1 MKCLIIA
8 DGRGSRL
15 QHGGDSKPL
24 VPVLGVPL
32 IERVI
37 RTALEAGVDDFYV
50 VIGYQGERVRAFL
63 ERLAKR
69 LGISITLVVNKDW
82 EKADGLS
89 LLKAREYLLEPFL
102 LLTAHH
108 LFDPS
113 IVTKMMV
120 HPPAD
125 GEILL
130 AVDSDSGN
138 SPIDTM
144 DATLVKTEDGKIQNI
159 GKDLNNYN
167 GLNTGIILCTSTVFG
182 ALERSTEEHGDTT
195 LSGAVRTLA
204 AEGRA
209 SALDITGR
217 FWIDMADSTA
227 FKLAEHVLLANLKG
241 KPSDSLLLRYF
252 YRPLSAIISRRLVN
266 YRITPNQISLF
277 SFLCSMLSAGLFA
290 IGSYPALFLGGFIA
304 QFSMIIDCCDG
315 LVARLKF
322 QGSDYGG
329 WLDAVMDRYADA
341 FMLFGLMWHAYSDN
355 RDSLILFIGF
365 LAIIG
370 SFVLSYTADKYDSL
384 LVDRMTHTRGLR
396 LGREVRVFLI
406 FLGAVFNQVY
416 LTLIVIAMVMN
427 IETIRRIIICRD
439 NG

>member
-89 LLKAREYLLEPFL
+89 LLKARKYLLEPFL

-159 GKDLNNYN
+159 GKDLNDYN
-167 GLNTGIILCTSTVFG
+167 GLNTGIFLCTSAVFG

-209 SALDITGR
+209 STVDITGC
-217 FWIDMADSTA
+217 FWIDVSDQAA
-227 FKLAEHVLLANLKG
+227 FKRAEHALLASLKG
-241 KPSDSLLLRYF
+241 KTNENFLFRYF
-252 YRPLSAIISRRLVN
+252 FRPMAGIISRRLVN
-266 YRITPNQISLF
+266 YRIIPNQITLF
-277 SFLCSMLSAGLFA
+277 SFLCSMASAGLFA
-290 IGSYPALFLGGFIA
+290 VGDYPALLSGGLLAVFA
-304 QFSMIIDCCDG
+304 MIIDCCDG
-315 LVARLKF
+315 AVARLKF
-322 QGSDYGG
+322 QGSNYGG
-329 WLDAVMDRYADA
+329 WLDAVLDRYADA
-341 FMLFGLMWHAYSDN
+341 FMLFGLMWHCYSDN
-355 RDSLILFIGF
+355 RDSLIIFTGF

-370 SFVLSYTADKYDSL
+370 SFVLSYTADKFDNIMQNRITGS
-384 LVDRMTHTRGLR
+384 RGLR

-406 FLGAVFNQVY
+406 FLGAVSNQVF
-416 LTLIVIAMVMN
+416 LTLVVIAVLMN
-427 IETIRRIIICRD
+427 IETIRRITICRH